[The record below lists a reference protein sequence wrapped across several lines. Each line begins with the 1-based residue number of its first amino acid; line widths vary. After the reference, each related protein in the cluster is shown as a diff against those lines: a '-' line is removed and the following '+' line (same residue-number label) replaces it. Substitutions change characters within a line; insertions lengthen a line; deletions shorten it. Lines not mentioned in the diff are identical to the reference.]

1 VDNIVNK
8 RLLSVRGV
16 AKVTRQGGVDREV
29 RVQLDPVRLQA
40 LNVTAADI
48 SAQVRGMQQEAPGG
62 RGNIGGQEQAVRTL
76 GTVKSARELAQMDI
90 PLSDG

>member
-1 VDNIVNK
+1 
-8 RLLSVRGV
+8 
-16 AKVTRQGGVDREV
+16 
-29 RVQLDPVRLQA
+29 LDPVRLQA
-40 LNVTAADI
+40 LNVSAADI

-90 PLSDG
+90 PLSDGRRIRLADVADVRDTAAEPRQMALF